1 MLKKTH
7 TYYFN
12 QLKFKLLLLI
22 FVLIIT
28 NVIAQTSE
36 KITFPDS
43 KNYYYQSIPKANPLG
58 IIFILPGGGETA
70 DRVKNSVYLDD
81 LAVENNYIVIIPSW
95 EDDSD
100 FYFSNEIKF
109 MDRIAKD
116 IVTKYNVSKDKISIG
131 GLSGGGMLAIKYT
144 EIAIRDKNTYFIPKS
159 IYALDPPLDYANMYY
174 RLNKDIERNY
184 SDIAVNE
191 AKYFLKDMTAA
202 IGIPD
207 KNREKYIKES
217 MYSYR
222 EKDGGNAKYLMNI
235 PILIYIEPGILWQME
250 NRGRDLYDLNC
261 TDITAMINLLKLKGH
276 KNADLVI
283 TNDRGIRPEG
293 IRHPHS
299 WSIMDPIECLAWI
312 TKHME

>member
-1 MLKKTH
+1 MKS
-7 TYYFN
+7 N
-12 QLKFKLLLLI
+12 LLLLI

-28 NVIAQTSE
+28 NVFAQSSE

-43 KNYYYQSIPKANPLG
+43 KNYYYKSIPKANPRG

-70 DRVKNSVYLDD
+70 ERVKNSVYLDD

-144 EIAIRDKNTYFIPKS
+144 ELAVRDKNTYFTPKS
-159 IYALDPPLDYANMYY
+159 IFALDPPLDYENMYY

-202 IGIPD
+202 IGTPD
-207 KNREKYIKES
+207 KNRDKYIKES

-222 EKDGGNAKYLMNI
+222 EKDGGNAKYLINI
-235 PILIYIEPGILWQME
+235 PILIYTEPGILWQME

-261 TDITAMINLLKLKGH
+261 ADITAMINLLKLKGH

-299 WSIMDPIECLAWI
+299 WSIMDPIECLSWI